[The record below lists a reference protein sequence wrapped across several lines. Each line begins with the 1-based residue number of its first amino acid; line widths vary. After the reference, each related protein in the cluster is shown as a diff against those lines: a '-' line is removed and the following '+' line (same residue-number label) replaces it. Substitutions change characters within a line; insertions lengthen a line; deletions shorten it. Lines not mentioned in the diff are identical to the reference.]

1 MFGEAAADRF
11 PAFNQEQEQEEEQK
25 EEETS
30 LRAQRTAEVFLP
42 QSRMKLQGPQE
53 RNITLL

>member
-11 PAFNQEQEQEEEQK
+11 SAFNQEQEQEEEE

-30 LRAQRTAEVFLP
+30 LWEH
-42 QSRMKLQGPQE
+42 KG
-53 RNITLL
+53 

>member
-11 PAFNQEQEQEEEQK
+11 PAFNQEQQQEE

-30 LRAQRTAEVFLP
+30 LRAQKTAEVFLP
-42 QSRMKLQGPQE
+42 
-53 RNITLL
+53 

>member
-11 PAFNQEQEQEEEQK
+11 PAFNQEQEQEQEEE

-42 QSRMKLQGPQE
+42 
-53 RNITLL
+53 

>member
-11 PAFNQEQEQEEEQK
+11 PAFNQEQEEEE

>member
-11 PAFNQEQEQEEEQK
+11 PAFNQEQEQEEE
-25 EEETS
+25 EETS

-42 QSRMKLQGPQE
+42 
-53 RNITLL
+53 

>member
-11 PAFNQEQEQEEEQK
+11 PAFNQEQEEEEEE

>member
-11 PAFNQEQEQEEEQK
+11 PAFNQEQEQEQE

-42 QSRMKLQGPQE
+42 
-53 RNITLL
+53 

>member
-11 PAFNQEQEQEEEQK
+11 PAFNQEQEEE

>member
-11 PAFNQEQEQEEEQK
+11 PAFNQEQEEEEEE

-30 LRAQRTAEVFLP
+30 LWEHKGQPRFSSLRVE
-42 QSRMKLQGPQE
+42 
-53 RNITLL
+53 

>member
-11 PAFNQEQEQEEEQK
+11 PAFNQEQEQEEEE

-42 QSRMKLQGPQE
+42 
-53 RNITLL
+53 